1 MMTSAAEQ
9 YRKELKKHLSLD
21 VCSGKLRTAL
31 LSRFDAMLGAMKE
44 DYPEPAMAQL
54 ETAFGTPLR
63 WPRTCWRTRRMR
75 SGSAGSVLSA
85 PYGRCSLPLRSWVW
99 PLAWPMRGI
108 SSLFPFMHKTLSL
121 FGSKEG
127 IVPPQK

>member
-54 ETAFGTPLR
+54 ETAFGTPTQMAQDLLADTPDAER
-63 WPRTCWRTRRMR
+63 VRRQRTFRTVR
-75 SGSAGSVLSA
+75 AVLLTVA
-85 PYGRCSLPLRSWVW
+85 VVG
-99 PLAWPMRGI
+99 LAVG
-108 SSLFPFMHKTLSL
+108 LA
-121 FGSKEG
+121 
-127 IVPPQK
+127 

>member
-54 ETAFGTPLR
+54 ETAFGTPTQMAQDLLADTPDAER
-63 WPRTCWRTRRMR
+63 VRRQRTFRTVR
-75 SGSAGSVLSA
+75 AVLLTVA
-85 PYGRCSLPLRSWVW
+85 VVG
-99 PLAWPMRGI
+99 LAVGLAYAWY
-108 SSLFPFMHKTLSL
+108 FKPFSIHAQDTVIIWK
-121 FGSKEG
+121 
-127 IVPPQK
+127 

>member
-54 ETAFGTPLR
+54 ETAFGTPTQMAQDLLADTPDAER
-63 WPRTCWRTRRMR
+63 VRRQRTFRTVR
-75 SGSAGSVLSA
+75 AVLLTVA
-85 PYGRCSLPLRSWVW
+85 VVG
-99 PLAWPMRGI
+99 LAVGLAYAWY
-108 SSLFPFMHKTLSL
+108 FMSFSIHAQDTVIIWK
-121 FGSKEG
+121 
-127 IVPPQK
+127 

>member
-44 DYPEPAMAQL
+44 DCPEPAMAQL
-54 ETAFGTPLR
+54 ETAFGTPTQMAQDLLADTPDAER
-63 WPRTCWRTRRMR
+63 VRRQRTFRTVR
-75 SGSAGSVLSA
+75 AVLLTVA
-85 PYGRCSLPLRSWVW
+85 VVG
-99 PLAWPMRGI
+99 LAVGLAYAWYFKSFSI
-108 SSLFPFMHKTLSL
+108 HAQDTVIIWK
-121 FGSKEG
+121 
-127 IVPPQK
+127 

>member
-44 DYPEPAMAQL
+44 DAMAQL
-54 ETAFGTPLR
+54 ETAFGTPTQMAQDLLADTPDAER
-63 WPRTCWRTRRMR
+63 VRRQRTFRTVR
-75 SGSAGSVLSA
+75 AVLLTVA
-85 PYGRCSLPLRSWVW
+85 VVG
-99 PLAWPMRGI
+99 LAVGLAYAWYFKSFSI
-108 SSLFPFMHKTLSL
+108 HAQDTVIIWK
-121 FGSKEG
+121 
-127 IVPPQK
+127 

>member
-54 ETAFGTPLR
+54 ETAFGTPTQMAQDLLADTPDAER
-63 WPRTCWRTRRMR
+63 VRRQRTFRTVR
-75 SGSAGSVLSA
+75 AVLLTVA
-85 PYGRCSLPLRSWVW
+85 VVG
-99 PLAWPMRGI
+99 LAVGLAYAWYFKFFSI
-108 SSLFPFMHKTLSL
+108 HAQDTVIIWK
-121 FGSKEG
+121 
-127 IVPPQK
+127 

>member
-9 YRKELKKHLSLD
+9 YRKELKKHLFLD

-54 ETAFGTPLR
+54 ETAFGTPTQMAQDLLADTPDAER
-63 WPRTCWRTRRMR
+63 VRRQRTFRTVR
-75 SGSAGSVLSA
+75 AVLLTVA
-85 PYGRCSLPLRSWVW
+85 VVG
-99 PLAWPMRGI
+99 LAVGLAYALYFKSFSIHAQVTVIIW
-108 SSLFPFMHKTLSL
+108 K
-121 FGSKEG
+121 
-127 IVPPQK
+127 